1 MPIYIVYKIN
11 NLKGINLVFL
21 YINMLFNPFF
31 FLLKAKALNK
41 ELLSQIMGGMDVRKA
56 LKSKYIHSI

>member
-1 MPIYIVYKIN
+1 MF
-11 NLKGINLVFL
+11 FL